1 MANWIKIVEVEN
13 VPSMG
18 SRKVIVGAMEIV
30 IFKTKDNS
38 IFAVNNV
45 CPHKQGKLSEGLVH
59 DHMITCPLHNWDI
72 DLETGIAVDE
82 NNECTKKYEVKV
94 EEGVIYLDL

>member
-1 MANWIKIVEVEN
+1 MSNWIKITEIEN

-18 SRKVIVGAMEIV
+18 SRKVVVGDDEIV
-30 IFKTKDNS
+30 IFKTKDGS

-59 DHMITCPLHNWDI
+59 DHMVTCPLHNWDI
-72 DLETGIAVDE
+72 DLETGVVKDE
-82 NNECTKKYEVKV
+82 DNSCTKRYDTKV
-94 EEGVIYLDL
+94 EEGVIYLSL